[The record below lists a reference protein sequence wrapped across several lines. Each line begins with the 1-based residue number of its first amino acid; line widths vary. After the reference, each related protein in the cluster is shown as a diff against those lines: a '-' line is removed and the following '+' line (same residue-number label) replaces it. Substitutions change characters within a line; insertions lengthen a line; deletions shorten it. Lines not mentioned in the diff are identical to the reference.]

1 MNRMTRKTKLKRIM
15 IIMAVLLLA
24 IIVVIAIKNNPQ
36 KQNFASENGEDFV
49 QVMDVGQG
57 DSILLYSN
65 GKSFLIDM
73 SISSKANEI
82 CKDLSDS
89 NIKSIDVAMVTHF
102 HTDHIGGFEK
112 ITEIYKIK
120 KLIIP
125 EILSSS
131 IKAANKAKQ
140 TIIDSSGS
148 VYTAVQGMNFNVGDF
163 KVTVLGN
170 YHHNNEN
177 NRSIFTMAEIDGIR
191 FLFTGDAEKWADN
204 KLLQEGLDLDCDV
217 LKVSHHGGN
226 SSTSLDFL
234 KATTPQYAAISVG
247 AGNTYSHPHDV
258 TLMALKNIGA
268 KVYRTDL
275 QGDIF
280 FYIENGKI
288 KTKTEK

>member
-1 MNRMTRKTKLKRIM
+1 MNRMSRKSKLKI
-15 IIMAVLLLA
+15 ITVIMAVLMLA
-24 IIVVIAIKNNPQ
+24 IILLILLNNY
-36 KQNFASENGEDFV
+36 SEKPKVAALDTADYV

-89 NIKSIDVAMVTHF
+89 NIKSIDVAMVSHF
-102 HTDHIGGFEK
+102 HTDHIGGFQK

-120 KLIIP
+120 NLIIP

-131 IKAANKAKQ
+131 IKAATKAKQ
-140 TIIDSSGS
+140 TVIDSLGS

-170 YHHNNEN
+170 YYNKNEN

-217 LKVSHHGGN
+217 LKVSHHGGS

-234 KATTPQYAAISVG
+234 RATTPEYAAISVG
-247 AGNTYSHPHDV
+247 EGNTYSHPHDV
-258 TLMALKNIGA
+258 TLQSLKSIGA
-268 KVYRTDL
+268 KVYRTDR

-288 KTKTEK
+288 RTKTEK

>member
-1 MNRMTRKTKLKRIM
+1 MNRMTRKTKLKIFTV
-15 IIMAVLLLA
+15 IMAVLLLA
-24 IIVVIAIKNNPQ
+24 IILLILANNNYKNSQ
-36 KQNFASENGEDFV
+36 ASPDTVDFV

-89 NIKSIDVAMVTHF
+89 KIKSIDVAMVTHF
-102 HTDHIGGFEK
+102 HADHIGGFKK
-112 ITEIYKIK
+112 IAEIYSIK
-120 KLIIP
+120 NLIIP
-125 EILSSS
+125 KILKSS
-131 IKAANKAKQ
+131 INAANLAKQ
-140 TIIDSSGS
+140 TVIEDGGS

-163 KVTVLGN
+163 EVTVLGN
-170 YHHNNEN
+170 YNSSNEN

-191 FLFTGDAEKWADN
+191 FLFTGDAEKWADK

-226 SSTSLDFL
+226 SSTSNEFL
-234 KATTPQYAAISVG
+234 KATTPEYAAISVG
-247 AGNTYSHPHDV
+247 KGNTYSHPHDV
-258 TLMALKNIGA
+258 TLTALENIGA

-280 FYIENGKI
+280 FYINNGKI
-288 KTKTEK
+288 KLKTEK